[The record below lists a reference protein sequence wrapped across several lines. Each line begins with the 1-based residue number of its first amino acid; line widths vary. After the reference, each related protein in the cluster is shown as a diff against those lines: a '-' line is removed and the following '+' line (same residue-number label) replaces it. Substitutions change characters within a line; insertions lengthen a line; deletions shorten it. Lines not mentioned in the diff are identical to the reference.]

1 MSAAEDRDLF
11 DRIDELSKSLFAN
24 RPDLIEQVQ
33 ISVPRIE
40 KRSTNRTF
48 WRKPIV
54 TTITV
59 EDKHVVFSGVPVS
72 PSVKV
77 REYRCKPPV
86 LQIYEQFYRLQASSS
101 GCELSIWSLIIG
113 YDGKVQKLLDYRSF
127 PLRTVLRELPFVFNG
142 GLRDHPTLSPTSWLA
157 TMRDSRI
164 ENDQVETN
172 LQFWP
177 PFVERMLQRLAGNT
191 QIGEEHLRIP
201 SAGDPDGKLY
211 GMTPL
216 VLPLPIEG

>member
-59 EDKHVVFSGVPVS
+59 EDKHVVSQ
-72 PSVKV
+72 
-77 REYRCKPPV
+77 EC
-86 LQIYEQFYRLQASSS
+86 
-101 GCELSIWSLIIG
+101 
-113 YDGKVQKLLDYRSF
+113 
-127 PLRTVLRELPFVFNG
+127 PLAP
-142 GLRDHPTLSPTSWLA
+142 
-157 TMRDSRI
+157 
-164 ENDQVETN
+164 Q
-172 LQFWP
+172 
-177 PFVERMLQRLAGNT
+177 
-191 QIGEEHLRIP
+191 
-201 SAGDPDGKLY
+201 
-211 GMTPL
+211 
-216 VLPLPIEG
+216 